1 MGFQALPQ
9 ELAMGSEVEDLSKTG
24 ITNLDDDKEWVLLT
38 CDADLKECIDIHKS
52 SRSHTTQSSLRRPLP
67 QAWVA
72 PFAAA
77 LYPEFRSD

>member
-52 SRSHTTQSSLRRPLP
+52 SRSHTVKLAPSTTPSLGGSVRSSTL
-67 QAWVA
+67 
-72 PFAAA
+72 
-77 LYPEFRSD
+77 S